1 MQYLSRRL
9 SMESKRSRRDSPD
22 SALIAARQR
31 ERLLDA
37 TERLVAELG
46 FSATSIERISRE
58 ARVSTVSFYEHF
70 ADKGE
75 CFLVAFDRAIEDA
88 RGRLAAAVPA
98 VAPWPDQIREG
109 LRALLALV
117 AEHPNRARMCLVEAP
132 VDGPALRAR
141 YEAMLDAAAP
151 KLREGRALDPGAG
164 TLAESLEEATIGGLA
179 FLLQQRLAA
188 GAGEGVEE
196 MLPQLLDIAL
206 SPYLGPREALA
217 LAGEARGV

>member
-9 SMESKRSRRDSPD
+9 SMESKRSRSASPD

-46 FSATSIERISRE
+46 FSATAIDRISRE

-70 ADKGE
+70 ADKEE
-75 CFLVAFDRAIEDA
+75 CFLAAFDRAFEDA
-88 RGRLAAAVPA
+88 RGRLAAAVPTA
-98 VAPWPDQIREG
+98 APWPDQIREA

-141 YEAMLDAAAP
+141 YEEMLDSAVP
-151 KLREGRALDPGAG
+151 KLREGRAFDASADA
-164 TLAESLEEATIGGLA
+164 LAESLEEATIGGLA
-179 FLLQQRLAA
+179 FLLHQRLQA
-188 GAGEGVEE
+188 GGAEGIEE
-196 MLPQLLDIAL
+196 TLPQLLDIAL
-206 SPYLGPREALA
+206 SPYLGPREALGLSSA
-217 LAGEARGV
+217 ARGG